1 MKKLLVTLGQDL
13 SAYATIEVPADT
25 DLSDDNLAAIA
36 RKAVENTVFEADW
49 STVNALRVVV
59 VNDDEG
65 KFVHS
70 EVPVE
75 LCCYE
80 GGAAL
85 EAFLRGHVGFD
96 ALINAAVQARLIEP
110 STQAAFS
117 GHLTTPAGESM
128 QVNFYARAAATQTEL
143 DLAFFHALCQQA
155 DIACV
160 TAGEVSA
167 DTHSVAGSE

>member
-49 STVNALRVVV
+49 STMNALRVVV
-59 VNDDEG
+59 VNDGEG
-65 KFVHS
+65 KFVRS

-96 ALINAAVQARLIEP
+96 ALVNSAVQARLIEP
-110 STQAAFS
+110 SMQAAFT
-117 GHLTTPAGESM
+117 GHLTMPGGERI
-128 QVNFYARAAATQTEL
+128 QVDFCARAGATQAEL

-155 DIACV
+155 DVAYP
-160 TAGEVSA
+160 AAREVSV
-167 DTHSVAGSE
+167 DDNSDAGSE

>member
-13 SAYATIEVPADT
+13 SAYATIEVPMDT

-59 VNDDEG
+59 VNDGVG
-65 KFVHS
+65 KFVRS

-96 ALINAAVQARLIEP
+96 ALVNSAAQARLIE
-110 STQAAFS
+110 SLVRVAFI
-117 GHLTTPAGESM
+117 GHLTTLGGERIR
-128 QVNFYARAAATQTEL
+128 VEFYARAGATQTEL

-155 DIACV
+155 DVACLA
-160 TAGEVSA
+160 AGGVSA
-167 DTHSVAGSE
+167 DASGVAGSE